1 MRIQLTLAIGILCLT
16 LGSPG
21 STLAAPN
28 PDLESLSRSSVVKF
42 TGTEHISQPFAFDL
56 EVAATNPALNFDNI
70 VGYPI
75 QIAVISGRIV
85 AGMVEQI
92 EQLGAAGRQGHYRV
106 RIVPGLHRLA
116 YRITSRSFEEMTV
129 VQIVT
134 GLLNEAGISRFE
146 TRLGNQTQAKE
157 LTIQYQESELAFVS
171 RHLEEEGIHYHF
183 EQSPSGEKLILGDS
197 NTAFPVLAP
206 GKLVFG
212 STKGPSITA
221 FSRGQALHS
230 GKVQAGDFNW
240 RIPQANLTASVQAP
254 QFADLREDVFP
265 APVLTPQASQQ
276 YAGLR
281 LGARVA
287 EGQTCQGES
296 TYTQL
301 QAGYRFV
308 LAKHPRSDFNQEYV
322 ITGVEHHG
330 TPKGYHNTFMCLPA
344 NIIFRPSPRTPQPNI
359 AGVLPGIVVGPQGE
373 TKYVDEFGRVRVRL
387 PWRNPAFSDSSE
399 FGDTGWVRVAQ
410 IATGVGTTSMWIPD
424 IGDEVVLAF
433 EHGDPNRP
441 VVIGSLWNG
450 KDLPP
455 SSLPANKFQALFQ
468 SRSLSGTIN
477 EILFDATS
485 GQEGLILRSGN
496 QFIQLSPKG
505 ITASST
511 ITTPSATRQRL
522 QPPTGLKSPT
532 PSLVPR
538 R

>member
-1 MRIQLTLAIGILCLT
+1 V
-16 LGSPG
+16 PY
-21 STLAAPN
+21 
-28 PDLESLSRSSVVKF
+28 
-42 TGTEHISQPFAFDL
+42 
-56 EVAATNPALNFDNI
+56 PALNFANV
-70 VGYPI
+70 VGQPLKVTV
-75 QIAVISGRIV
+75 AKGRTV
-85 AGMVEQI
+85 AGIVENI
-92 EQLGAAGRQGHYRV
+92 EQTSAIGQQGQYRV
-106 RIVPGLHRLA
+106 RLVPDLTRLA
-116 YRITSRSFEEMTV
+116 YRVTSRTFAEMNA
-129 VQIVT
+129 VQIINTMV
-134 GLLNEAGISRFE
+134 NDAGISDLE
-146 TRLGNQTQAKE
+146 TRLSGSITPQD
-157 LTIQYQESELAFVS
+157 ISVQYQESEFAYIS
-171 RHLEEEGIHYHF
+171 RLLENEGIHYHF
-183 EQSPSGEKLILGDS
+183 EPSGSGAKTVLGDS
-197 NTAFPVLAP
+197 NTAFPVLSP
-206 GKLVFG
+206 GQLVFA
-212 STKGPSITA
+212 SSKGPSIMS
-221 FSRGQALHS
+221 FSRGLALHS
-230 GKVQAGDFNW
+230 GRIQAGDFNW
-240 RIPQANLTASVQAP
+240 KTPNVNLTATAQSPFFQ
-254 QFADLREDVFP
+254 DLVEGVFP
-265 APVLTPQASQQ
+265 APVETLQQAQQ
-276 YAGLR
+276 YSAIR
-281 LGARVA
+281 LGAEVSD
-287 EGQTCQGES
+287 GQSCGGTS
-296 TYTQL
+296 TYAHM
-301 QAGYRFV
+301 QAGYRFS
-308 LAKHPRSDFNQEYV
+308 LTGHPRKDFNQEYV

-373 TKYVDEFGRVRVRL
+373 TKYVDEFGRVRVRF